1 MGQISGTATH
11 PRKTGG
17 HPPGSSARITWRLA
31 LILIILL
38 DRDDLNFVFVL
49 CSSCDEVWSIH
60 LAWMIITEFML
71 RAVIKVIGGTIFR
84 ILRALQPSEYRYL
97 QTKEKETCKL
107 VSFIVLHIIL
117 DFGFLGSENCNL
129 KCSFVSLDLWTLINW
144 VVSLITDKFKNDWK
158 FV

>member
-1 MGQISGTATH
+1 
-11 PRKTGG
+11 
-17 HPPGSSARITWRLA
+17 
-31 LILIILL
+31 
-38 DRDDLNFVFVL
+38 
-49 CSSCDEVWSIH
+49 
-60 LAWMIITEFML
+60 MIITEFML

-129 KCSFVSLDLWTLINW
+129 KCSFVSLDLWTLIN
-144 VVSLITDKFKNDWK
+144 
-158 FV
+158 